1 MNKTVN
7 INLGGLFFYIDE
19 DAYQKMT
26 RYFAA
31 IKRSLNN
38 SNGQDEIIKD
48 IEMRIAELI
57 SAKHSSDKQVINMQ
71 ELDEVIA
78 VMGQPE
84 DYRLDNEED
93 ENSAQKPNYTANTIT
108 NKKLYR
114 DRDNGM
120 IGGVLA
126 GLGYYFGIDK
136 TWLRIASLALFLF
149 YGFGFLLYIILW
161 IVVPEAVTT
170 SEKIEMKGEPVN
182 LSNIEKQVKEGI
194 GTVSEKI
201 KNADYNKFSSEV
213 GRVGSSFGDVII
225 SLLGIFV
232 KFIGAIIMMTGIS
245 TLITLI
251 IGLISFNSVI
261 VFWNIPWTN
270 FMEAGG
276 IGTPVWVVGL
286 LMFFAIG
293 IPFFFLTLLGLK
305 LIAPK
310 TQSLGNTVKYS
321 LLAICILSSITLF
334 ALAMNYASTFSTEG
348 RVIEKKFI
356 SYNQNDTLNIKFV
369 HNNFFAKSVDEES
382 FSITEDSLKRKII
395 YTNNVQIEILDTD
408 SRLPYLEIEK
418 QARGKSLTA
427 ARETAEKIEYKYK
440 ITGNN
445 LIFDN
450 YSITELKNKFRDQEV
465 NIKLYLPKG
474 TLFKTDKSVK
484 EYDESDNSYFNLHFS
499 SDDYLYKVGK
509 VRVKCL
515 NCPADESDDD
525 NSYDDYDD
533 ETIDNETDSI
543 KTVSVKVNGKEILKT
558 NDKTTRLEFNENGI
572 ITKTK

>member
-26 RYFAA
+26 RYLTA

-84 DYRLDNEED
+84 DYRLDNEGD
-93 ENSAQKPNYTANTIT
+93 ENSTQKPNYSTNTIG

-136 TWLRIASLALFLF
+136 TWLRIATLALFLF
-149 YGFGFLLYIILW
+149 YGFGFLIYIILW

-170 SEKIEMKGEPVN
+170 SEKIEMRGEPVN

-194 GTVSEKI
+194 DTVSDKI
-201 KNADYNKFSSEV
+201 KNADYNKFSSDV

-225 SLLGIFV
+225 TLLGIFV
-232 KFIGAIIMMTGIS
+232 KFIGVMIMITGIS
-245 TLITLI
+245 TLVGLI

-261 VFWNIPWTN
+261 VFWDIPWKS

-276 IGTPVWVVGL
+276 IGTPIWIVGL

-305 LIAPK
+305 LIAPN

-321 LLAICILSSITLF
+321 LLAVCILSTITLF
-334 ALAMNYASTFSTEG
+334 ALGTNYAATFSTEG
-348 RVIEKKFI
+348 RIIEKKFI
-356 SYNQNDTLNIKFV
+356 SYNQNDTLKIKFV
-369 HNNFFAKSVDEES
+369 HNNFFAKSINQDE

-395 YTNNVQIEILDTD
+395 YSNNVQIEILDTD
-408 SRLPYLEIEK
+408 NRLPFIEIEK

-427 ARETAEKIEYKYK
+427 AREAAEKIEYKYK
-440 ITGNN
+440 IIGNN

-465 NIKLYLPKG
+465 NIKLYLPRG
-474 TLFKTDKSVK
+474 TLFKADKSVQD
-484 EYDESDNSYFNLHFS
+484 YDNSDNSYFNLHFS
-499 SDDYLYKVGK
+499 SDDYLYKVEK
-509 VRVKCL
+509 NRVKCL
-515 NCPADESDDD
+515 DCPSDEQ
-525 NSYDDYDD
+525 DYDD
-533 ETIDNETDSI
+533 EDNETIENETDSI
-543 KTVSVKVNGKEILKT
+543 GTVSLKVNGKEILKT
-558 NDKTTRLEFNENGI
+558 NGKTTRLEFNKNGI